1 MIKKY
6 PIFFYL
12 ISVISLL
19 SLIISCR
26 KEEVITTPGV
36 ADLKANPVLIDLIQK
51 ITLHDGSYDNIIDRA
66 NCFSVKLPVTVIV
79 DGTTVTVN
87 TTADYDQIKS
97 ILEASEHDEDKV
109 EIVFPVTIVLSDYTE
124 VFIANQD
131 QLDSYRDTCNG
142 ENEADDDIECVDINF
157 PITINT
163 YNSVTNA
170 TNIITIDSDEAL
182 YHFVEAIDNYE
193 SASLDFPIV
202 VTLYDGTEYT
212 ANSIEELKDTIE
224 AYKDLC
230 NEDDNYNYEDDH
242 CDDCSEDDD

>member
-12 ISVISLL
+12 VSVIGLL
-19 SLIISCR
+19 ALLYSCR
-26 KEEVITTPGV
+26 KEEVITTPGA
-36 ADLKANPVLIDLIQK
+36 ADLKADPALVDLMQK
-51 ITLHDGSYDNIIDRA
+51 VALHDGSYDNIIDRA

-97 ILEASEHDEDKV
+97 ILEESDHDDDKV

-124 VFIANQD
+124 VSISNKD
-131 QLDSYRDTCNG
+131 QLDTYRDTCNG
-142 ENEADDDIECVDINF
+142 EYEADDDIECVDINF
-157 PITINT
+157 PITIST
-163 YNSVTNA
+163 YNSVTNS
-170 TNIITIDSDEAL
+170 TKIITIDSDEAL
-182 YHFVEAIDNYE
+182 YHFVEAIDTYE
-193 SASLDFPIV
+193 SASLDFPV
-202 VTLYDGTEYT
+202 VVSLYDGTEYT
-212 ANSIEELKDTIE
+212 VNSIEELKDTIE
-224 AYKDLC
+224 TYKDSC